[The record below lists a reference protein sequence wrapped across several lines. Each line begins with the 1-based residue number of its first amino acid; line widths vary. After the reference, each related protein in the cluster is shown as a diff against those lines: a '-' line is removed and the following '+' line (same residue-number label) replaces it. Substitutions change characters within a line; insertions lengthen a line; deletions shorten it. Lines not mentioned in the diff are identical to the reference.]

1 MNFFICA
8 LLAPLESLHSLPS
21 RYAVVEL
28 LEGSRLARTEHSA
41 RRGTWAHSLGE
52 VIDVYLYL
60 LQYKKPPQ
68 VIEME
73 QRVMEELK
81 SVATIKDD
89 QCKPS

>member
-1 MNFFICA
+1 MG
-8 LLAPLESLHSLPS
+8 LD
-21 RYAVVEL
+21 
-28 LEGSRLARTEHSA
+28 
-41 RRGTWAHSLGE
+41 SLGE

>member
-1 MNFFICA
+1 MG
-8 LLAPLESLHSLPS
+8 LDSLD
-21 RYAVVEL
+21 
-28 LEGSRLARTEHSA
+28 
-41 RRGTWAHSLGE
+41 E

-89 QCKPS
+89 QCKPSWIHNIYLQGCDIW